1 MAITLNDTKLHIA
14 GLGYVFYAPH
24 KTPYP
29 NFTKFKM
36 ADAKTWQ
43 GWTFL
48 GDTSGENV
56 VEFEAEGGEIEY
68 KRTWGKKKARAV
80 RSDTKITGTINS
92 VHIGKETFEVAFASG
107 AYAEESK
114 SYKVKDT
121 IVERKGMVMIVME
134 DGASIAAI
142 GYPNT
147 TMTGSHPKFDLENF
161 TEIPISVAVLADEE
175 LTLYEIFEPR
185 DYNPA

>member
-1 MAITLNDTKLHIA
+1 MALDLNSTKLHIA
-14 GLGYVFYAPH
+14 GLGYVFYAPAE
-24 KTPYP
+24 TAYP
-29 NFTKFKM
+29 NFTNFKM
-36 ADAKTWQ
+36 SDPKTWQ

-56 VEFEAEGGEIEY
+56 VEFEAEGGEVEY

-107 AYAEESK
+107 AYVEESK
-114 SYKVKDT
+114 SYKVKDK

-134 DGASIAAI
+134 DGEYISAI

-161 TEIPISVAVLADEE
+161 TEIPISVAVLADKE

-185 DYNPA
+185 VYAAA